1 MFGIFRKDKPDF
13 GFERKLDALIALARL
28 SGVSSGEMIGAL
40 SSHVVSVERQS
51 LRARE
56 MRQYGNNVISGN
68 LPE

>member
-1 MFGIFRKDKPDF
+1 MFFKNKPKSFD
-13 GFERKLDALIALARL
+13 FERKLDALIALARL